1 MAFRILSRVCTL
13 SHGLKSSQTAFSALS
28 SAGSLKVE
36 HDRRNQRFTVT
47 AGSSTADN
55 ECAVLKYRFTGEKEV
70 DLMSTFVPETYRGH
84 GVAALLSRVK
94 LQAALDFVVEENL
107 KAHVSCWYIKK
118 YMKEQPQQKYKD
130 FVIT

>member
-13 SHGLKSSQTAFSALS
+13 THGLKSSQTAFSTLS

-47 AGSSTADN
+47 AGSSTADH
-55 ECAVLKYRFTGEKEV
+55 ECGVLKYRFTGEKEV

-84 GVAALLSRVK
+84 GVAALLSR
-94 LQAALDFVVEENL
+94 AALDFVVEENL
-107 KAHVSCWYIKK
+107 KAHVSCLYIKK
-118 YMKEQPQQKYKD
+118 YIEEQPEQRYKE

>member
-84 GVAALLSRVK
+84 GVAALLSR
-94 LQAALDFVVEENL
+94 AALDFVVEENL